1 MKLMEKVF
9 SKYKEVLYFGLSLVI
24 ISLGLGIW
32 RTINEVTIQR
42 PVTEAVLGR
51 FLEIIPLLGLGFLK
65 LGIGFAIVI
74 IVKNIK
80 ATGDSAGQSFKKAGL
95 EIGKPKPPFYARLFP
110 KFLLTGIF
118 IELIAAIVMIP
129 WMIAGVNNTEPLNE
143 ILHILA
149 VPIEGLGVAFL
160 IGGIAFG
167 LATIVLNLGSQVTLL
182 PRRLKILVKGEGDS
196 QNLVEI
202 VPKWLIGTTILGMVV
217 SAAGLIPSAI
227 VRAIYYG
234 SQGLPEPV
242 AFALIWD
249 TLIFVGIAIMLFA
262 ISFWLL
268 TIIKWLRAQRSALS
282 ETVADLTEKEK
293 VPIESELKITK
304 KVPYFA
310 IIGVSWM
317 LVFFFF
323 MTLFNAQLAQPPFGQ
338 IIKPG
343 RAISLAI
350 LFTGIGLALITIVV
364 NLKLTSFML
373 PGAFSQIVNIIKGEV
388 SKDEL
393 ASMTPTKPLSLAPMK
408 HFIGIIIGGF
418 IVLTG
423 SIPFAMLRMINTA
436 NGNIQIANTFEHII
450 GPWVSTGVGIIFLMI
465 GLFFST
471 IVGYVK
477 ARKTIISEGVES
489 CVYYTLEKKK

>member
-1 MKLMEKVF
+1 
-9 SKYKEVLYFGLSLVI
+9 
-24 ISLGLGIW
+24 
-32 RTINEVTIQR
+32 
-42 PVTEAVLGR
+42 
-51 FLEIIPLLGLGFLK
+51 
-65 LGIGFAIVI
+65 
-74 IVKNIK
+74 
-80 ATGDSAGQSFKKAGL
+80 
-95 EIGKPKPPFYARLFP
+95 
-110 KFLLTGIF
+110 
-118 IELIAAIVMIP
+118 
-129 WMIAGVNNTEPLNE
+129 
-143 ILHILA
+143 
-149 VPIEGLGVAFL
+149 
-160 IGGIAFG
+160 
-167 LATIVLNLGSQVTLL
+167 
-182 PRRLKILVKGEGDS
+182 
-196 QNLVEI
+196 
-202 VPKWLIGTTILGMVV
+202 
-217 SAAGLIPSAI
+217 
-227 VRAIYYG
+227 
-234 SQGLPEPV
+234 
-242 AFALIWD
+242 
-249 TLIFVGIAIMLFA
+249 
-262 ISFWLL
+262 
-268 TIIKWLRAQRSALS
+268 
-282 ETVADLTEKEK
+282 
-293 VPIESELKITK
+293 
-304 KVPYFA
+304 
-310 IIGVSWM
+310 M

>member
-1 MKLMEKVF
+1 MEKLF
-9 SKYKEVLYFGLSLVI
+9 NRYKEILFFGIALVI
-24 ISLGLGIW
+24 GSLSLGIW
-32 RTINEVTIQR
+32 RTINEATIQASAA
-42 PVTEAVLGR
+42 EAALSR

-65 LGIGFAIVI
+65 LGIGFAIII

-80 ATGDSAGQSFKKAGL
+80 ATGENASESFKKAGL
-95 EIGKPKPPFYARLFP
+95 EIKKPKLPFYARLFP
-110 KFLLTGIF
+110 KFLVIGIL
-118 IELIAAIVMIP
+118 IELVAAIIMIP
-129 WMIAGVNNTEPLNE
+129 WIVAGINGNEPLNE

-167 LATIVLNLGSQVTLL
+167 LATIVLNLGNQVTLL
-182 PRRLKILVKGEGDS
+182 PKRLKILVKGESDS
-196 QNLVEI
+196 QNLIEV
-202 VPKWLIGTTILGMVV
+202 VPKWLLGVTILGMSF

-234 SQGLPEPV
+234 IQGGHEPIG
-242 AFALIWD
+242 FALIWD

-268 TIIKWLRAQRSALS
+268 TIVKWLRAQRSALS
-282 ETVADLTEKEK
+282 ETVVDLADKEI
-293 VPIESELKITK
+293 PDIEEELKITK
-304 KVPYFA
+304 TVPYFV
-310 IIGVSWM
+310 IVGVVWM
-317 LVFFFF
+317 LIFFFF
-323 MTLFNAQLAQPPFGQ
+323 LAVFNAQLAQPPFGQ

-350 LFTGIGLALITIVV
+350 LFTGIGLALMTIVV

-373 PGAFSQIVNIIKGEV
+373 PGAFTQIVNVIKGDV

-393 ASMTPTKPLSLAPMK
+393 ASMIPSNPLSLAPK
-408 HFIGIIIGGF
+408 KLFAGILAGG
-418 IVLTG
+418 IVVILGTL
-423 SIPFAMLRMINTA
+423 PLALLRMINTA
-436 NGNIQIANTFEHII
+436 KGDIQLANTFEHII

-477 ARKTIISEGVES
+477 ARKAIISEGVES